1 MIGAPYLYRDIS
13 RPLSKSK
20 EQCTHASCH
29 LKTAKAGTKEERG
42 GVGVKLIGERKKHL
56 LRNSL
61 TVASEARLLLFPNK
75 NTHFCVPRSV
85 AFRRNVL
92 EG

>member
-1 MIGAPYLYRDIS
+1 M
-13 RPLSKSK
+13 
-20 EQCTHASCH
+20 
-29 LKTAKAGTKEERG
+29 KEERG

-61 TVASEARLLLFPNK
+61 TVASEARRLLFPNK

-85 AFRRNVL
+85 AFRTNVS

>member
-1 MIGAPYLYRDIS
+1 M
-13 RPLSKSK
+13 
-20 EQCTHASCH
+20 
-29 LKTAKAGTKEERG
+29 KEERG

-56 LRNSL
+56 LCNSL

-85 AFRRNVL
+85 AFRRNV
-92 EG
+92 

>member
-1 MIGAPYLYRDIS
+1 M
-13 RPLSKSK
+13 
-20 EQCTHASCH
+20 
-29 LKTAKAGTKEERG
+29 KEERG
-42 GVGVKLIGERKKHL
+42 GVGVKLIGEREKKHL

-61 TVASEARLLLFPNK
+61 TVASKARLLLFPNK